1 MSRVWDRDDERPGAS
16 GAASGYGQ
24 TADST
29 GRPRDQVPER
39 ASGVRGRAPIDRRS
53 PVPLPSTARR
63 TTVTFN
69 RHTYRLRGSE
79 SQVLDV
85 LGTFRVVFE
94 RDLAENHY
102 VGSLAHLR
110 QDLRSLGA
118 QHLVD
123 WRSLAA
129 DRAGR
134 TERVVTLSEE
144 GKRLVEHYRVKSRF
158 SSEPNRPVY
167 AGWGKRSELVHDAS
181 LYRMFVCEAERLAS
195 NGGRIERVM
204 LDDELKRR
212 LYEQANRFGDES
224 SQARQARLADVARA
238 EGLPIVDGHVQLP
251 DIRIEYEIGGERGRV
266 DLELTTDHYH
276 AGHLAAKQ
284 QAGFTLY
291 SAAGHAGR
299 SVSSLRRSGSGVPF
313 DPHFVSGLL
322 SL

>member
-1 MSRVWDRDDERPGAS
+1 MSRGFDRDDERPIVTGPAS
-16 GAASGYGQ
+16 AHGHPDMSA
-24 TADST
+24 
-29 GRPRDQVPER
+29 RPREQALEGRRRASER
-39 ASGVRGRAPIDRRS
+39 AVVACRS

-63 TTVTFN
+63 TALTFN

-102 VGSLAHLR
+102 VGSMAHLR

-118 QHLVD
+118 QRLVV

-129 DRAGR
+129 DRKGR
-134 TERVVTLSEE
+134 RERVVTLSEE
-144 GKRLVEHYRVKSRF
+144 GKRLVEHYRIKSRF
-158 SSEPNRPVY
+158 SSRSAAPVY

-195 NGGRIERVM
+195 KGGRIHRVI

-212 LYEQANRFGDES
+212 LFERANRFVDETP
-224 SQARQARLADVARA
+224 QARQDRLADVARA
-238 EGLPIVDGHVQLP
+238 EGLTVVDGHVQLP

-266 DLELTTDHYH
+266 DLELTTDHYR

-291 SAAGHAGR
+291 SATGHAGR
-299 SVSSLRRSGSGVPF
+299 GVSSLRRSGGSVPF